1 MDFQRWQSK
10 TIMPGEGWHSDKQ
23 SGSGLLRTWFR
34 RALAAPRARLEAGA
48 GARAGQASQPPARA
62 GQAWGARLEAG
73 ASSRARGRQRVRQ
86 RRQCQCI
93 RQRVLVH
100 AGHGMGAGL
109 GQWTFQ
115 GGKTQLSRE
124 RDVHGAHVDA
134 CTVYLLRVLI
144 MAAIPP

>member
-1 MDFQRWQSK
+1 M
-10 TIMPGEGWHSDKQ
+10 
-23 SGSGLLRTWFR
+23 
-34 RALAAPRARLEAGA
+34 GA
-48 GARAGQASQPPARA
+48 GSPWDGRRSGFGSVSCFGSEGNAG
-62 GQAWGARLEAG
+62 EF
-73 ASSRARGRQRVRQ
+73 SSAF
-86 RRQCQCI
+86 
-93 RQRVLVH
+93 LVH

-144 MAAIPP
+144 TAAISP